1 LKSRKGIGKE
11 NENGNGKP
19 GDLRRE
25 GTRGGE
31 LFADEIAGGNLR
43 DTEEFREARGVGAFS
58 DAGAAK
64 ENPLDRVVV
73 MEERGRDFRSSTD
86 GDGGGAWLRTA
97 SEIIFSLN
105 APTMKIH
112 CGKR

>member
-1 LKSRKGIGKE
+1 LEKKMKMEME
-11 NENGNGKP
+11 NL

-31 LFADEIAGGNLR
+31 LFADEIAGGNVR

-64 ENPLDRVVV
+64 ENPLDMVVV
-73 MEERGRDFRSSTD
+73 MAEREGLSV
-86 GDGGGAWLRTA
+86 
-97 SEIIFSLN
+97 
-105 APTMKIH
+105 
-112 CGKR
+112 

>member
-1 LKSRKGIGKE
+1 LEKK

-19 GDLRRE
+19 RDLRRE

-31 LFADEIAGGNLR
+31 LFAEEIAGGDVR
-43 DTEEFREARGVGAFS
+43 DIEEVREARGVGAFS

-73 MEERGRDFRSSTD
+73 MAEREG
-86 GDGGGAWLRTA
+86 L
-97 SEIIFSLN
+97 LV
-105 APTMKIH
+105 
-112 CGKR
+112 